1 MTGLDNLNAPY
12 LALFL
17 PSLEGGGAEHVMM
30 DLARGFVGRGFQ
42 VDLVLASAQGAF
54 LTQVPTGV
62 RVIDLKARRTLTALL
77 PLVGY
82 LRRVRPTALLATLD
96 HANLIALIAKA
107 LAGTRTRTAIRE
119 ANIPSRETTRSR
131 KERLLLRL
139 MRYLYPRADALIA
152 VSQGVADDLVTTL
165 GLNPSRVQV
174 IYNPVVTDQL
184 LQQAH
189 EPLIHPWFAK
199 GQPPVILGAGRL
211 VLQKDFATLIRAFAG
226 VRRQAHVRLVIL
238 GEGELRSE
246 LEMLVRELGL
256 EGDVALPGFVDN
268 PFPYMARAAV
278 FVLSSAWEG
287 LPNVLIQA
295 MALGTPVVSTDCP
308 SGPREILKGGEYGK
322 LVAVGDDRALAEAIR
337 VALELPRYNLT
348 TDWVKPF
355 REPFVTTQYLHALGF
370 DSTQEG

>member
-1 MTGLDNLNAPY
+1 LNAPY

-17 PSLEGGGAEHVMM
+17 PSLEGGGAEHVMI
-30 DLARGFVGRGFQ
+30 DLAHGFIERGFQ

-62 RVIDLKARRTLTALL
+62 KVIDLKARRTLTALL
-77 PLVGY
+77 PLVRY

-96 HANLIALIAKA
+96 HANLIALIAKT
-107 LAGTRTRTAIRE
+107 LAGTRTRTVIRE

-165 GLNPSRVQV
+165 GLDPLRVQV

-184 LQQAH
+184 LQQAS
-189 EPLIHPWFAK
+189 EPLIHPWFVK
-199 GQPPVILGAGRL
+199 GQPPVIL
-211 VLQKDFATLIRAFAG
+211 
-226 VRRQAHVRLVIL
+226 
-238 GEGELRSE
+238 
-246 LEMLVRELGL
+246 
-256 EGDVALPGFVDN
+256 ALPGFVDN
-268 PFPYMARAAV
+268 PFPFMARAAV
-278 FVLSSAWEG
+278 FALSSAWEG

-322 LVAVGDDRALAEAIR
+322 LVAVGDDRALAEAIQR
-337 VALELPRYNLT
+337 VLELPRYNLI

-370 DSTQEG
+370 DSTHEE

>member
-1 MTGLDNLNAPY
+1 LNAPY

-17 PSLEGGGAEHVMM
+17 PSLEGGGAEHVMI
-30 DLARGFVGRGFQ
+30 DLAHGFIERGFQ

-62 RVIDLKARRTLTALL
+62 KVIDLKARRTLTALL
-77 PLVGY
+77 PLVRY

-96 HANLIALIAKA
+96 HANLIALIAKT
-107 LAGTRTRTAIRE
+107 LAGTRTRTVIRE

-165 GLNPSRVQV
+165 GLDPLRVQV

-184 LQQAH
+184 LQQAS
-189 EPLIHPWFAK
+189 EPLIHPWFVK

-211 VLQKDFATLIRAFAG
+211 VLQKDFATLIRAFAS
-226 VRRQAHVRLVIL
+226 VRRQTTARLVIL
-238 GEGELRSE
+238 GEGGLRPE
-246 LEMLVRELGL
+246 LELLIRELAL
-256 EGDVALPGFVDN
+256 QEDVALPGFVNN
-268 PFPYMARAAV
+268 PLPYMARAAV

-295 MALGTPVVSTDCP
+295 LALSTPVVSTDCP
-308 SGPREILKGGEYGK
+308 SGPREILKGGEYGE
-322 LVAVGDDRALAEAIR
+322 LVAVGDARALAEAIQR
-337 VALELPRYNLT
+337 VLEHPPHNMAA
-348 TDWVKPF
+348 DWVKPF
-355 REPFVTTQYLHALGF
+355 REPFVTTQYLHTLGF
-370 DSTQEG
+370 DTTYEG

>member
-1 MTGLDNLNAPY
+1 LNTPY

-107 LAGTRTRTAIRE
+107 LAVTRTRTVIRE
-119 ANIPSRETTRSR
+119 ANIPSRETTRSH

-165 GLNPSRVQV
+165 GLNPSRVRV

-184 LQQAH
+184 LQQAS

-256 EGDVALPGFVDN
+256 QGDVALPGFVDN
-268 PFPYMARAAV
+268 PFPFMARAAV
-278 FVLSSAWEG
+278 FALSSAWEG

-322 LVAVGDDRALAEAIR
+322 LVAVGDDRALAEAIQR
-337 VALELPRYNLT
+337 VLELPRYNLI

-370 DSTQEG
+370 DSTHEE